1 PKLFFS
7 QSRVSQPSIM
17 LSEWQHEVFD
27 RGIALGPELK
37 LTTQLSL
44 APPDVFP
51 YTSRAFL
58 KF

>member
-1 PKLFFS
+1 
-7 QSRVSQPSIM
+7 M